1 VENFPSEIS
10 PEQLLH
16 HKLQAIIRD
25 NVIPEEDLMYL
36 GERNGMPWYRVGPY
50 ELPITDIEGIEPKD
64 EDDSRV

>member
-10 PEQLLH
+10 PRQLLH
-16 HKLQAIIRD
+16 LKLQAIIRD
-25 NVIPEEDLMYL
+25 NDIIDNSLEYL
-36 GERNGMPWYRVGPY
+36 GDRDGMPWYRVGPY